1 MVDFTIHIYKTK
13 AILFIAVGHHFN
25 NVHILKNNF
34 SPKTHLKERFQSQGC
49 WHTFVLAAP

>member
-34 SPKTHLKERFQSQGC
+34 SPKRHLKERFQSQGC